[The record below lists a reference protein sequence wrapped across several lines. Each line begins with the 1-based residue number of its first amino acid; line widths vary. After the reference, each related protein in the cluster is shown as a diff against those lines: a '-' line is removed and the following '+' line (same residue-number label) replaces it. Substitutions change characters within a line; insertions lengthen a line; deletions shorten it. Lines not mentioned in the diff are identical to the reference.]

1 MDGQDELSRH
11 FDAVRARRCGLPSAY
26 QLSRNR
32 NYAVA
37 KFLPPPYETH
47 INADPNGQFPLS
59 IVTYVIFDQCSHPK
73 RGFSTVAAPAGHDN
87 RAQNQNKMLELRVH
101 NNPRTWGCARRLQ
114 LRGRRGPGTWKLSCS
129 CASPRRPSASGGT
142 VRAHTV
148 NERGDRFGSS

>member
-1 MDGQDELSRH
+1 MDGQDELSCH
-11 FDAVRARRCGLPSAY
+11 FDAVRARRSGLPSVY

-37 KFLPPPYETH
+37 KFLPPPYEIH
-47 INADPNGQFPLS
+47 INAEPNEQFPLP
-59 IVTYVIFDQCSHPK
+59 IVNPSFSTSAAHPK

-87 RAQNQNKMLELRVH
+87 RAQNQNQMPELRVH

-129 CASPRRPSASGGT
+129 CAPRGARP
-142 VRAHTV
+142 RAAVGCARTP
-148 NERGDRFGSS
+148 